1 MGFACL
7 ILGMFSSHM
16 IWWFDM
22 ICSLKGLGSATCA
35 SYRWQCP
42 KRGPS
47 NYLKGWRGS
56 IDPVSQLLLHRTNMK
71 KWWNTNKDIKKSH
84 TFPRRNGLLP
94 PFWSFLYLFLP
105 SQSVRNIWMQHGKE
119 IIPPNIDIVGP
130 AGDRVGAAQAWRMR
144 RISRMRIWNA
154 KMPSNQEL
162 NHHQKRCHFSRQI
175 RTVSSVFL
183 VSKLT
188 GLGHWP
194 GDD

>member
-1 MGFACL
+1 MTMPQKRSIELFKGVERVHRQGFTSAASPNKYEKHDETQTRTSRSPIRFPEEMACFHL
-7 ILGMFSSHM
+7 F
-16 IWWFDM
+16 
-22 ICSLKGLGSATCA
+22 
-35 SYRWQCP
+35 
-42 KRGPS
+42 
-47 NYLKGWRGS
+47 
-56 IDPVSQLLLHRTNMK
+56 VS
-71 KWWNTNKDIKKSH
+71 
-84 TFPRRNGLLP
+84 
-94 PFWSFLYLFLP
+94 FLP